1 MIIMVFFRD
10 DIPRYSI
17 VARAK
22 RYFISPRYFVSLRF
36 DPVSP
41 YKYDPTYDYIFL
53 RKKHSQ
59 FRVSNVLHN
68 LRVTRSYTDANA
80 YETERIKRLSWH
92 LQKRTILRFSSLPF
106 ARWEE
111 RTRREIFTRVAD
123 RKQTDNIIRM
133 TSIRGGRK
141 CRQRM
146 TAFRRCAQ
154 FCLFRFVCPTTRYL
168 QFPDPISSLILI
180 SNVRLKWYRDI
191 EHRRYNCNV

>member
-1 MIIMVFFRD
+1 MVFFRD
-10 DIPRYSI
+10 DIPRYLGI
-17 VARAK
+17 VVARAK

-92 LQKRTILRFSSLPF
+92 LQKRSTSPLFLLPDERSERVGKYLRVQLI
-106 ARWEE
+106 ANKR
-111 RTRREIFTRVAD
+111 
-123 RKQTDNIIRM
+123 II
-133 TSIRGGRK
+133 
-141 CRQRM
+141 
-146 TAFRRCAQ
+146 
-154 FCLFRFVCPTTRYL
+154 
-168 QFPDPISSLILI
+168 
-180 SNVRLKWYRDI
+180 
-191 EHRRYNCNV
+191 